1 MEAYAIP
8 RDAPHSE
15 SAHALLNFLL
25 RPDVARR
32 NADAARL
39 VDPEAAD
46 QDETLKRL
54 SPQGAYD
61 PRVAPLVQAEWESLV
76 TGKAAA
82 SPPSKSGG
90 QKPPSARKRP
100 RSETEEAEKVA
111 MNANAQRAM
120 TATEWGLLLLLSLM
134 WGGSF
139 FFIGVAVKA
148 LPPFTIV
155 AARVSIAAAL
165 LWLAAPLTGVSLA
178 RLRAA
183 APALA
188 ALALLNNV
196 APFSLLTWS
205 QTHLA
210 SGLVSIL
217 NATTPVFTVVV
228 AHLFTIEE
236 KLDPRRLVGALVGL
250 AGVAAMIGPA
260 LLGGFAD
267 HLVAELA
274 ALLAALSYAAAS
286 VFARRFRRLGLT
298 PIDVATGQVTA
309 SSLVLLPLA
318 ALFDAPWRLPAP
330 GGAAIAAIVAL
341 GALSTALAYVVY
353 FRILAGAGATNVVL
367 VTLLAPATA
376 ILLGAAVLGESLA
389 ARDFVGLGL
398 IALGLAVIDGRLPA
412 AARARLAAAGRR

>member
-1 MEAYAIP
+1 
-8 RDAPHSE
+8 
-15 SAHALLNFLL
+15 
-25 RPDVARR
+25 
-32 NADAARL
+32 
-39 VDPEAAD
+39 
-46 QDETLKRL
+46 
-54 SPQGAYD
+54 
-61 PRVAPLVQAEWESLV
+61 
-76 TGKAAA
+76 
-82 SPPSKSGG
+82 
-90 QKPPSARKRP
+90 
-100 RSETEEAEKVA
+100 
-111 MNANAQRAM
+111 MNRGAQRPM
-120 TATEWGLLLLLSLM
+120 TTTEWGLLLLLSLL

-139 FFIGVAVKA
+139 FFVGIAVKA

-155 AARVSIAAAL
+155 AARVTIAAAL
-165 LWLAAPLTGVSLA
+165 LWLAAPLTGVSAL
-178 RLRAA
+178 RLGRQ
-183 APALA
+183 APALL

-228 AHLFTIEE
+228 AHLCTIEE
-236 KLDPRRLVGALVGL
+236 KLDPRRLAGALVGL

-267 HLVAELA
+267 HLAAELA

-318 ALFDAPWRLPAP
+318 ALVDAPWRLPAP
-330 GGAAIAAIVAL
+330 GGATIAAIVSL

-376 ILLGAAVLGESLA
+376 ILLGAVVLGESLA

-398 IALGLAVIDGRLPA
+398 IALGLAVIDGRLPQ